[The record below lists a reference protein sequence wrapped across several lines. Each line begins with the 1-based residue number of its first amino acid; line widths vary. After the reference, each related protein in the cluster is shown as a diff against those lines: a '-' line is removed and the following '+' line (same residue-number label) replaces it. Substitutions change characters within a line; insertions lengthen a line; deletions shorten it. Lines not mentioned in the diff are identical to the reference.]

1 VPKASVLR
9 AVALLAGVS
18 PAAASHL
25 TGWRLWLWQELTV
38 SVAEPLTQPLL
49 AQQAQTTAAA
59 AANVVDCTD
68 DGSQPQQ
75 QQQQQQD
82 ASSSGGG
89 ASGECDD
96 SEAAAAALLDI
107 FRALAGQ

>member
-1 VPKASVLR
+1 VLR

-18 PAAASHL
+18 SAAASHL
-25 TGWRLWLWQELTV
+25 SGWRLWLWQELTV
-38 SVAEPLTQPLL
+38 SLAEPLTQPLS

-59 AANVVDCTD
+59 AVDVVDCTD

-75 QQQQQQD
+75 QQQQG
-82 ASSSGGG
+82 ASSSGGDNG
-89 ASGECDD
+89 KAECDD
-96 SEAAAAALLDI
+96 SEEAAAALLDI

>member
-1 VPKASVLR
+1 VLR

-38 SVAEPLTQPLL
+38 SLAEPLTQSLS
-49 AQQAQTTAAA
+49 AQSTQITAAA
-59 AANVVDCTD
+59 VDVDVVDCTD

-75 QQQQQQD
+75 QQQHQKG
-82 ASSSGGG
+82 SSSGAANGK
-89 ASGECDD
+89 AEFDD
-96 SEAAAAALLDI
+96 TEAAAAALLEI